1 MATPATPPLPYNYAV
16 SSVQQNSQTFNFVPT
31 GVAPPNSSQSLGAT
45 IATGASVPLTNPTAP
60 GLYAITVGT
69 TGTDLYS
76 TQSCLSLVA
85 GFNGANWVLG
95 GNGSVIVNGDTT
107 LFSQIYT
114 NAGAQTTILFKN
126 ATGQTLNG
134 MYVNMLLLA
143 HLSF

>member
-16 SSVQQNSQTFNFVPT
+16 SSVQANSQTFNFIPT
-31 GVAPPNSSQSLGAT
+31 GVAPPNSSQSLGAVA
-45 IATGASVPLTNPTAP
+45 IGGIVALTNPTAP

-69 TGTDLYS
+69 TATDLFS

-85 GFNGANWVLG
+85 GFSGTAWQLG
-95 GNGSVIVNGDTT
+95 GNASVIVNGDVT

-114 NAGAQTTILFKN
+114 NAGAQTIISFKN
-126 ATGQTLNG
+126 GTGQALAG